1 MDKLLLR
8 GRVAVACAPAARM
21 PALLCLLGLVALG
34 APDLVVAAEPVRF
47 NEVTVPAAEQAV
59 AFEEAMRAALVRAT
73 GRRDAATDPA
83 LQSLVG
89 DAARYVQI
97 YRPARAGSGTQ
108 VTFDAAA
115 LERAIVAA
123 GRSVW
128 PRDRPVA
135 LVVIVQPPPGADPA
149 TARRALEDAG
159 AARGLPLRLSSAQAA
174 GLAGSTEVGGDAA
187 LAAAQRLGA
196 NVALVGRGD
205 ETGWRWAYHAPGQL
219 LEFDGGIEAGIDG
232 AADALASA
240 ALAVLAQPEDDV
252 LVEVRGV
259 DGLADYAEAARLLGA
274 VTGVRTAS
282 LVESTGSEAV
292 FLVRARGGADGLA
305 AALSQS
311 TALRAIDVSRDRLVC
326 ILDRQGS

>member
-1 MDKLLLR
+1 MLLS
-8 GRVAVACAPAARM
+8 
-21 PALLCLLGLVALG
+21 LG
-34 APDLVVAAEPVRF
+34 ATDVLAAEIVRF

-59 AFEEAMRAALVRAT
+59 AFQQAMRAALVRAT
-73 GRRDAATDPA
+73 GRRDASTDPA
-83 LQSLVG
+83 LQSLIS

-97 YRPARAGSGTQ
+97 YRPARTGSGSGAQ

-123 GRSVW
+123 GRGVW

-149 TARRALEDAG
+149 VVRRALEDAG
-159 AARGLPLRLSSAQAA
+159 AARGLPLRLASAQSVGLVA
-174 GLAGSTEVGGDAA
+174 GAEVTREAA

-205 ETGWRWAYHAPGQL
+205 EAGWRWAFHAPQQDS
-219 LEFDGGIEAGIDG
+219 EFDGGVEAGIDG
-232 AADALASA
+232 AADALATA
-240 ALAVLAQPEDDV
+240 ALAVLSQPEADV

-259 DGLADYAEAARLLGA
+259 DGLVAYAEAARILAGA
-274 VTGVRTAS
+274 TGVRTAA
-282 LVESTGSEAV
+282 LVESAGSEAI

-305 AALSQS
+305 AALGQS
-311 TALRAIDVSRDRLVC
+311 AALRAIDASGNRLVYM
-326 ILDRQGS
+326 LDRQGS